1 MDQAEQM
8 AFVTLE
14 TTKFISFEGINFF
27 HSN

>member
-1 MDQAEQM
+1 MDQVEQM

-14 TTKFISFEGINFF
+14 ATKFISFEGINFF